1 MSSWGPRS
9 SPLHPRAAGPGPGD
23 QPASAGAQWDQGGRG
38 ALLGRGGNY
47 QAMAH
52 KVLLTFLSGG
62 INYNFCCC
70 HVSFFKTKLEIVW
83 KIFWL
88 THLVKVLYFQS
99 LLFWFV
105 QRLII
110 KNHCQ
115 VSSKYLSNRL
125 NLQRLML
132 IVMLVA
138 MLTIKM
144 LVNWVEVTLKLKL
157 KHFSEQWKLKEIIFL
172 SFFFSFLIP
181 FVMVSKSL
189 VKYSLGCFFLKLYL
203 ERKKITT
210 IKQSNL
216 QISYFLKPEYV

>member
-1 MSSWGPRS
+1 
-9 SPLHPRAAGPGPGD
+9 
-23 QPASAGAQWDQGGRG
+23 
-38 ALLGRGGNY
+38 
-47 QAMAH
+47 
-52 KVLLTFLSGG
+52 
-62 INYNFCCC
+62 
-70 HVSFFKTKLEIVW
+70 
-83 KIFWL
+83 
-88 THLVKVLYFQS
+88 
-99 LLFWFV
+99 
-105 QRLII
+105 
-110 KNHCQ
+110 
-115 VSSKYLSNRL
+115 
-125 NLQRLML
+125 
-132 IVMLVA
+132 MLVA